1 MNGNLIVALVIIVL
15 VAIAVAKV
23 AYDLRI
29 GKHCDYCEG
38 DCEGCCACKGG
49 PVTVEDDEGAGEG
62 EKE

>member
-1 MNGNLIVALVIIVL
+1 MSGNLIVALIIIAL
-15 VAIAVAKV
+15 VAVTVAKV

-38 DCEGCCACKGG
+38 NCEGCCACKGG
-49 PVTVEDDEGAGEG
+49 PVTVEDDGDAEE